1 MRTKFKS
8 THPIKHT
15 LRCQESFD
23 LRCKSH
29 VCPLENQQQLKHQ
42 RGVLGADVAVP
53 GMQLVL
59 AGRADVQFDVKREP
73 QEEIRRLEQ
82 HGPVLG
88 LQGLRI
94 DCFALQNGN
103 STSTDRGRLYQRIT
117 KQAQT
122 V

>member
-1 MRTKFKS
+1 M
-8 THPIKHT
+8 
-15 LRCQESFD
+15 
-23 LRCKSH
+23 
-29 VCPLENQQQLKHQ
+29 
-42 RGVLGADVAVP
+42 
-53 GMQLVL
+53 L
-59 AGRADVQFDVKREP
+59 AGRTDVQLDVKREP

-88 LQGLRI
+88 IQGLRI

-103 STSTDRGRLYQRIT
+103 CTSSDRGRLYQRIT